1 MEVDLLMKE
10 ETSEKD
16 FHSLC
21 GNDFLFSRGPF
32 MLGVPLRK
40 GLTDCTV
47 VSKGRPSP
55 DLN

>member
-47 VSKGRPSP
+47 VSKGRPGP